1 MRVIAGRYQLL
12 SPLGA
17 GGAGTVWRARDEV
30 LHREVAVKEVRLPP
44 GEDRQRALVDTLR
57 EARATAALSHP
68 SIITVHDVLSEDGR
82 PWIVMDLLAGRS
94 LGDLVK
100 ERGPLPPGHVATI
113 GLRVLDALEVA
124 HARGILHRDVKP
136 GNVMITDGGE
146 VVLTDF
152 GIAAHTGDMPA
163 AGAADGAVAGSPG
176 YVAPEHLRG
185 ERAGPAADLWSL
197 AATLYT
203 AAEGRPPFARES
215 PMAIIAAVLTMPPP
229 PPVSAGPLGGLLLAM
244 LNGNPAAR
252 PDPRQVRAH
261 LQAVAVPLPVR
272 PREVAPATVPVR
284 AGRGRAPLV
293 LGAVAVAVAAGVSG
307 AVLLGNRAPA
317 TPSPSV
323 AAQPSAPPTGAAPP
337 STRSTGTAPSTAPS
351 TRPSTAPPPT
361 PAAKGDGKFAQPPE
375 ACGLLTAGQA
385 QQVLPGSHSRQPDYY
400 DTSECDWTVGAI
412 GAITTTS
419 INLKV
424 RHFPQVEAARRTLT
438 QTTRSRDGA
447 AGTGESVTTRRTR
460 PVDAGD
466 GAVAQ
471 ETEAGIT
478 HTSTVTVWMR
488 VSNVVVQIRV
498 STLERTKVTAQLR
511 DTADRAARAVADTLR
526 KAT

>member
-100 ERGPLPPGHVATI
+100 EQGPLPPGHVATI

-124 HARGILHRDVKP
+124 HGRGILHRDVKP

-152 GIAAHTGDMPA
+152 GIAAHTGDMPSADA
-163 AGAADGAVAGSPG
+163 ANGAVAGSPG

-215 PMAIIAAVLTMPPP
+215 PMAIVAAVLTMPPP
-229 PPVSAGPLGGLLLAM
+229 PPVNAGPLGGLLLAM

-261 LQAVAVPLPVR
+261 LQAVAVRLPVR

-293 LGAVAVAVAAGVSG
+293 LGAVAVVVAAGVSG

-317 TPSPSV
+317 TPSPSAV
-323 AAQPSAPPTGAAPP
+323 AQSSAPPATP
-337 STRSTGTAPSTAPS
+337 SPTSTAPSTAAPS
-351 TRPSTAPPPT
+351 T
-361 PAAKGDGKFAQPPE
+361 PAATGDGTFAQPPE
-375 ACGLLTAGQA
+375 ACELLTTEQA

-412 GAITTTS
+412 GGITTTS

-488 VSNVVVQIRV
+488 LSNVIVQITV
-498 STLERTKVTAQLR
+498 STPERTKVTPRLR
-511 DTADRAARAVADTLR
+511 ATADRAARAVADTLR